1 MTYFDCFEGNWG
13 LRECEFWFEDK
24 KGRKC
29 ESMLCAQWLRRG
41 LKQTAGVLGRL
52 WYPLHAH
59 LFTRFLHRCPGRG
72 SFLQGRE
79 RRRRAGGC
87 VSQGPLS
94 KAIARGWQL
103 MGPTFLR
110 WQIRILFSNMR
121 MWCPCVF
128 VCVCVCVLAGLIMAP
143 ISNSGLLSKFFSTLY
158 PHIVLYGTYNF
169 SYLILL
175 PVMFLNVSRCL

>member
-1 MTYFDCFEGNWG
+1 MILVRVRSVGSALTVNYFNDIFWLLRRQLRSSGMWVLIWG
-13 LRECEFWFEDK
+13 QK
-24 KGRKC
+24 RKEC

-110 WQIRILFSNMR
+110 WQIRILFSKMR
-121 MWCPCVF
+121 MWCPCVLM
-128 VCVCVCVLAGLIMAP
+128 CVCLCFGWTHHGSHL
-143 ISNSGLLSKFFSTLY
+143 
-158 PHIVLYGTYNF
+158 
-169 SYLILL
+169 
-175 PVMFLNVSRCL
+175 